1 MTSSSVKFS
10 KIINRRL
17 RTNLFALT
25 SSIENGSNWTVETE
39 ATTYNAPESGAYVLG
54 TGNVNQIFNGS
65 TQQDVMNGG
74 NGNDKLFGNAGS
86 DFLYGGAGFDSLF
99 GGTGND
105 FMSGNAGNDILWGQ
119 DGNDLMFGDTR
130 TRTGDADSGNDTLY
144 GGKGKDTI
152 YGGAGGDLIYGDED
166 STSTTDDDNLLFGG
180 TGNDTVF
187 GSTANDWID
196 GGMIARTSNSL
207 GAPVANDGND
217 SLSGGGG
224 NDTLRGGSGIDTL
237 TGGDGADYFL
247 FLKGDAN
254 AVQDGRD
261 IRYDTITDFNL
272 TQDKIWLDYVPGSVT
287 TSSQLLVTATKD
299 RNENVLL
306 QFDYNNQAGQPTI
319 YEYQILLQK
328 KGTNLDA
335 LFTNGALNRNVVNAM
350 LVTADLS
357 AVQYRA

>member
-1 MTSSSVKFS
+1 MTRSSVKFS
-10 KIINRRL
+10 TIGSGNL

-25 SSIENGSNWTVETE
+25 SSIDNGSDWTVETA
-39 ATTYNAPESGAYVLG
+39 ATTYNAPRNGAYVLG
-54 TGNVNQIFNGS
+54 TGNINQTFKGS
-65 TQQDVMNGG
+65 ARRDVMNGG
-74 NGNDKLFGNAGS
+74 DGNDTLKGNAGS
-86 DFLYGGAGFDSLF
+86 DFLYGGAGFDSVL
-99 GGTGND
+99 GGAGHD

-166 STSTTDDDNLLFGG
+166 STGTTDDDNLLFGG

-196 GGMIARTSNSL
+196 GGMIARASNSL
-207 GAPVANDGND
+207 GAPVANDGD
-217 SLSGGGG
+217 DILSGGRG

-254 AVQDGRD
+254 SVQDGRN

-299 RNENVLL
+299 RNGNVLL
-306 QFDYNNQAGQPTI
+306 QFDYDNKVGETTN
-319 YEYQILLQK
+319 YECQILLQK
-328 KGTNLDA
+328 NGTNLDA